1 MPLGLKAFKE
11 GGNMEESEIEKLSR
25 KTGRF
30 VYSWEP
36 FWLDKIQAFRMFGG
50 LEIVFGM
57 YFSGG

>member
-1 MPLGLKAFKE
+1 MPPGLKASKE
-11 GGNMEESEIEKLSR
+11 RGNMEEGEIEKLRR
-25 KTGRF
+25 KTGMC

-36 FWLDKIQAFRMFGG
+36 FWLDKIQAFGMFGG